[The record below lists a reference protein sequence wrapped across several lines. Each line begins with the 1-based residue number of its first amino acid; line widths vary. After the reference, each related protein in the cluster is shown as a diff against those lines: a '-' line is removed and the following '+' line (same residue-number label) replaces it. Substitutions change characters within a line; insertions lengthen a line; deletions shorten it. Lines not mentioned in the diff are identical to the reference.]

1 MLALLVVMLYR
12 SLRREGEHD
21 EASREGELDR
31 ALGIPQSR
39 RMITLFLVLGA
50 VGLPLGAYLMVDGAV
65 QAAEAL
71 GVTEG
76 VIGLS
81 VVAFGTS
88 LPELATTMAAALRR
102 HADVAIGNVLGSNL
116 FNILAI
122 MGIVAVVTPE
132 PIVVPQAFLRFD
144 LIVLLG
150 SSVLLTVLAFRGGA
164 VSRGIGVCFVAAYVA
179 YLIALFASAPH
190 RGTMAAIVAGS

>member
-1 MLALLVVMLYR
+1 
-12 SLRREGEHD
+12 
-21 EASREGELDR
+21 
-31 ALGIPQSR
+31 
-39 RMITLFLVLGA
+39 MITLFLGLGA

-122 MGIVAVVTPE
+122 MGI
-132 PIVVPQAFLRFD
+132 
-144 LIVLLG
+144 
-150 SSVLLTVLAFRGGA
+150 
-164 VSRGIGVCFVAAYVA
+164 
-179 YLIALFASAPH
+179 
-190 RGTMAAIVAGS
+190 